1 MEDLIDNYYL
11 SLPEPEQSVLLFLHQ
26 FLANDK
32 MLQHQRKFN
41 TPFYYLNGKWFC
53 FIDYHKKK
61 RTIHI
66 SFVKGNQVSHPKLL
80 SEGRKQMK
88 IYKINPEKDI
98 DINEFREVVSLFK
111 KLY

>member
-1 MEDLIDNYYL
+1 MDELIDNYFL
-11 SLPEPEQSVLLFLHQ
+11 SLPEPEQSVLIFLHN
-26 FLANDK
+26 FLFCEIE
-32 MLQHQRKFN
+32 LQSKRKFN
-41 TPFYYLNGKWFC
+41 TPFYYYKGNWFC

-88 IYKINPEKDI
+88 IYKIDTEKDI
-98 DINEFREVVSLFK
+98 NVKEIKTICEKLK
-111 KLY
+111 KCY

>member
-26 FLANDK
+26 FFVNDM

-41 TPFYYLNGKWFC
+41 TPFYYLDGKWFS
-53 FIDYHKKK
+53 FLDYNPKK
-61 RTIHI
+61 RSIHI
-66 SFVKGNQVSHPKLL
+66 SFVKGNEVSHPKLL

-98 DINEFREVVSLFK
+98 DINELKEVVSLLK
-111 KLY
+111 KFY